1 MKITKIEVIPVNIP
15 FTRTL
20 KTAIGDWSLAEFVV
34 VRMHTDA
41 GIVGLGE
48 VPPWMA
54 VSRTSQGAIIQILK
68 DYICPVILG
77 LDPFQVEKA
86 WDLMDLHAPG
96 NPMAGTPIDIAM
108 HDIMGKAL
116 KTPVYNLLGG
126 KFREKV
132 PIAAII
138 GFGETK
144 AMVDEC
150 KEWLDLGAK
159 AVRIKVGLGM
169 ERDMKNTEAIRKTIG
184 GEVTLRVDC
193 NQAFTRNEAIRVISA
208 LEEFDLELAEQ
219 PVAWHDLTGMAMVAG
234 AVQTPIMPHETL
246 LDRFDA
252 LHLIENGGAG
262 VFGLKLDRP
271 GGFANVRKVNALAE
285 LNNIPCFMCSSIEL
299 GISTA
304 AAAHLAVSQKNIKW
318 ACEFSGPQTITDD
331 IVKNRIPIVDGFA
344 KPWDA
349 PGLGVELDEK
359 KLEKYGKERLVFELG
374 QNRKSPRARERKS

>member
-1 MKITKIEVIPVNIP
+1 MKIIKIEIIPVNIP
-15 FTRTL
+15 FSRTL

-34 VRMHTDA
+34 IRMYTDA

-54 VSRTSQGAIIQILK
+54 VSRTSQGAIMQVLK
-68 DYICPVILG
+68 DHICPVILG
-77 LDPFQVEKA
+77 LDPFQAEKA

-96 NPMAGTPIDIAM
+96 NPMAATPIDMAM
-108 HDIMGKAL
+108 YDIMGKAL

-144 AMVDEC
+144 AMVKEC
-150 KEWLDLGAK
+150 KEWLDFGAQ
-159 AVRIKVGLGM
+159 AIRIKVGLGL
-169 ERDMKNTEAIRKTIG
+169 ERDFKNTAAVRKAIGKQ
-184 GEVTLRVDC
+184 VKLRVDC
-193 NQAFTRNEAIRVISA
+193 NQAFTRNEAIRVIRA

-219 PVAWHDLTGMAMVAG
+219 PVAWHDLAGMGMVASS
-234 AVQTPIMPHETL
+234 VQTPIMPHETL

-252 LHLIENGGAG
+252 LHLIEYGGVG

-271 GGFANVRKVNALAE
+271 GGFVNVKKVNALAE

-304 AAAHLAVSQKNIKW
+304 AAAHLAVSQKNIKL
-318 ACEFSGPQTITDD
+318 ACEFSGPQTISDD
-331 IVKNRIPIVDGFA
+331 IVKNPIPIVHGFA

-359 KLEKYGKERLVFELG
+359 KLEKYGGKPIVL
-374 QNRKSPRARERKS
+374 K

>member
-1 MKITKIEVIPVNIP
+1 MKITKIEIIPVNIP

-20 KTAIGDWSLAEFVV
+20 KTAIGDWSLAEFVI

-96 NPMAGTPIDIAM
+96 NPMAGTPIDMAM
-108 HDIMGKAL
+108 CDIMGKAL

-126 KFREKV
+126 KFRDKV
-132 PIAAII
+132 PTAAII

-144 AMVDEC
+144 AMVKEC

-169 ERDMKNTEAIRKTIG
+169 DKDLKNTEAIRKTIG
-184 GEVTLRVDC
+184 KQVTLRVDC
-193 NQAFTRNEAIRVISA
+193 NQAFTRNEAVRVIQA
-208 LEEFDLELAEQ
+208 LEQFDLELAEQ
-219 PVAWHDLTGMAMVAG
+219 PVAWHDLMGMGMVARN
-234 AVQTPIMPHETL
+234 VRTPVMPHETL

-252 LHLIENGGAG
+252 LHLIESGGAG

-271 GGFANVRKVNALAE
+271 GGFVNVKKVNALAE

-299 GISTA
+299 GISTS
-304 AAAHLAVSQKNIKW
+304 AAAHLAVSQKNIRL
-318 ACEFSGPQTITDD
+318 ASEFSGPQTISDD
-331 IVKNRIPIVDGFA
+331 IVKNPIPIKDGYA

-359 KLEKYGKERLVFELG
+359 KLAKYAGKAVVCE
-374 QNRKSPRARERKS
+374 